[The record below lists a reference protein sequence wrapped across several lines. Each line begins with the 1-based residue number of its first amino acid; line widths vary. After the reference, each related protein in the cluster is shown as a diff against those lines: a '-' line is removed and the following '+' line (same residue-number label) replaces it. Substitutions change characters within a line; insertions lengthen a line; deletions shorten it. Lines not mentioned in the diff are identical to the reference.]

1 MELRHLRYFVAV
13 ADHGGFTRAA
23 EQLGIAQPPL
33 SQQIRQLETELGVV
47 LFQRLTRGVRLTL
60 AGEIL
65 AEQARNILSLQQ
77 QFTASAAGLA
87 RGEQGQL
94 RVGLAGAVSL
104 VPVILSA
111 IRQFRQRWPDVVIT
125 LEETSSPAIAKAL
138 NERTLDVAIL
148 RPPVPDTHGLA
159 MHSLMREPT
168 LVALPS
174 GHALADHAQVGLEM
188 LADDPLILFPRHLGP
203 GLHDAIL
210 SACQSA
216 GFTPTLGQQAPLVSA
231 MVSLVAAGLGVA
243 IVPASMH
250 QIHAGGATFHAIRDP
265 APTSELAIATRTT
278 NRLPL
283 VGQFVTLL
291 REVCAGGAAQLGGQP
306 ERTAQ
311 AQ

>member
-13 ADHGGFTRAA
+13 ADQGGFTRAA

-33 SQQIRQLETELGVV
+33 SQQIRQLEQELGVT
-47 LFQRLTRGVRLTL
+47 LFQRLTRGVRLTQ

-65 AEQARNILSLQQ
+65 AEQARGILSQQQ
-77 QFTASAAGLA
+77 QFLASAAGLA

-104 VPVILSA
+104 APVVIGA
-111 IRQFRQRWPDVVIT
+111 IRQFRQLWPDVVIT
-125 LEETSSPAIAKAL
+125 LEESSSPAVARAL

-148 RPPVPDTHGLA
+148 RPPVPDAQGLV
-159 MHSLMREPT
+159 MHSLMQEPT

-174 GHALADHAQVGLEM
+174 SHPLADQAEVALEL
-188 LADDPLILFPRHLGP
+188 LANDPLILFPRYLGP

-210 SACQSA
+210 AACQGA
-216 GFTPTLGQQAPLVSA
+216 GFTPVMGQQAPLVAA

-243 IVPASMH
+243 IVPASLS
-250 QIHAGGATFHAIRDP
+250 QIHAVGATFHAIRAP
-265 APTSELAIATRTT
+265 APTAELAIATRAT

-283 VGQFVTLL
+283 VGHFVTLL
-291 REVCAGGAAQLGGQP
+291 REVCAAEGNEA
-306 ERTAQ
+306 
-311 AQ
+311 